1 MGELRTLPNIGE
13 ALEKQLNEAGIN
25 SIDTLKAI
33 GSKEAWIK
41 IRSKDP
47 TACYN
52 RLCALEGAIRNIR
65 WFDLPDDVKE
75 DLKIF
80 YTSFK

>member
-13 ALEKQLNEAGIN
+13 VLEKQLNEAEIN

-65 WFDLPDDVKE
+65 WFDLPPDVKE